1 MTAVVLVRT
10 RAIMHAAGYKLTPVR
25 IGKVGPGPHL

>member
-1 MTAVVLVRT
+1 MTAAVLVRT

-25 IGKVGPGPHL
+25 IGKVGPRPHL